1 MLWFKSDSLVAMTLS
16 LDDAARP
23 NKGDASLKFK
33 EYFWIS
39 TGIVKDED
47 SRPRYLSDA
56 ANGMTLT
63 IAKSVDNNDFF
74 LSVNLPEGPED
85 FCFINTD
92 LISVLLFAAKNYHSR
107 PSADWDVPE
116 EFRPLLA
123 AFVDA
128 SINDSGTALNVEIEY
143 LQDLHGYGSLSR
155 EQSSIE
161 GEFMFKCYPSDGV
174 APLAFCWIQKYDCVD
189 YEVSC
194 ERSKCVILKDRE
206 AVSEDHQWGVE
217 ASEPEEWYGIQP
229 GLQYQV
235 YKH

>member
-1 MLWFKSDSLVAMTLS
+1 MPSPGRRSPDLKLFAWCIGPEERVRCITSLESGSDWITVLWFKSDSLVAMTLS

-92 LISVLLFAAKNYHSR
+92 LISVLLFAVKNYHSR

-128 SINDSGTALNVEIEY
+128 SINDNGTALNAEIEY
-143 LQDLHGYGSLSR
+143 L
-155 EQSSIE
+155 
-161 GEFMFKCYPSDGV
+161 
-174 APLAFCWIQKYDCVD
+174 
-189 YEVSC
+189 
-194 ERSKCVILKDRE
+194 
-206 AVSEDHQWGVE
+206 
-217 ASEPEEWYGIQP
+217 
-229 GLQYQV
+229 
-235 YKH
+235 